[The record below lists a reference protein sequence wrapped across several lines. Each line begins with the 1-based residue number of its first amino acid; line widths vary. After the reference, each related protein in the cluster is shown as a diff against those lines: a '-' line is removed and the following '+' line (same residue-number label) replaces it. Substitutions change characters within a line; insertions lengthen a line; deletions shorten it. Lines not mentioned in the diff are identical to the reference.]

1 MWARVWLQAARNGI
15 YGDLLSAISAVEQGW
30 QAHLHERGYAI
41 VPDVVSSSEVMV
53 LLVAMADLVSRRG
66 RAGVRHVLNHP
77 TVNVIA
83 NDRRLLGM
91 AQEVLGPE
99 AFPFRATLF
108 DKSPESNW
116 LVTWHQDTALP
127 LREKMDIPGWG
138 PWSVKDGTVYA
149 HAPAF
154 ALNQALALRLHLDE
168 SNERNGPLRVLPATH
183 TLGVLSDEEIARCAD
198 ERTAVECFV
207 GKGGIVAMKPLVVHA
222 SSKSAVEMPR
232 RTLHIEYAAN
242 AGTAYPAQLVTV

>member
-1 MWARVWLQAARNGI
+1 M
-15 YGDLLSAISAVEQGW
+15 SATSAVEQGW
-30 QAHLHERGYAI
+30 QQALQERGYAI
-41 VPDVVSSSEVMV
+41 VPDVVSASEVMV

-91 AQEVLGPE
+91 AQEILGPE

-127 LREKMDIPGWG
+127 LREKMNIPGWG
-138 PWSVKDGTVYA
+138 PWSVKDGVTYA

-154 ALNQALALRLHLDE
+154 ALSQVLALRLHLDP
-168 SNERNGPLRVLPATH
+168 STERNGPLKVLPATH
-183 TLGVLSDEEIARCAD
+183 SLGVLSDEEIARCAD
-198 ERTAVECFV
+198 ERTPVECLV
-207 GKGGIVAMKPLVVHA
+207 GKGGIVAMRPLVVHA
-222 SSKSAVEMPR
+222 SSKSAAELPR
-232 RTLHIEYAAN
+232 RVLHIEYAAN
-242 AGTAYPAQLVTV
+242 AGTAYPAELASV